1 MGKLVWV
8 EGICQIT
15 LTICFSKACQCY
27 FFTDHFSGPAERS
40 LGCGSVYAKKNFQM
54 KITYLFVSFIWVCQ
68 ISGQFIFR
76 MGTET
81 HGRTACD
88 NKNNLLACNFTEF

>member
-1 MGKLVWV
+1 MPMLLFLPTTLVDW
-8 EGICQIT
+8 Q
-15 LTICFSKACQCY
+15 S
-27 FFTDHFSGPAERS
+27 DRS
-40 LGCGSVYAKKNFQM
+40 AVGLSMQKNFQM

-68 ISGQFIFR
+68 ISGQSIFR

-88 NKNNLLACNFTEF
+88 KKNQPSGL